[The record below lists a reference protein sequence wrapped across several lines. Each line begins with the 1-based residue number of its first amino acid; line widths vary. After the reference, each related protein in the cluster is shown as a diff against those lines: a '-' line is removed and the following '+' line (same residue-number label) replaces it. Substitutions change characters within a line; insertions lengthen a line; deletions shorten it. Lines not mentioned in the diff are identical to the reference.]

1 MGQDLV
7 NGTWLPADLAVGDGV
22 FHHQDPGE
30 FRSMVMVSQF
40 S

>member
-1 MGQDLV
+1 M
-7 NGTWLPADLAVGDGV
+7 DLAVGDGV
-22 FHHQDPGE
+22 FHHQGPGE